1 MSALL
6 PIPFL
11 TTSPNPE
18 TLPAHTLEPE
28 SWIENHRSYLTNIA
42 LGKLRDPSLAE
53 DMVQETFLAAWRAR
67 TKFGGRASERTW
79 LTRILLNKIA
89 DHYRSDARKPIVPV
103 SELGSEQTNEEVL
116 DALFLARSGS
126 LEPSRHEPAAAAE
139 RAEFMHLVEQMLEQV
154 PTQAATAFRMRELQ
168 GFSTDDIVKR
178 LNITPNHLWVLI
190 HRAKKT
196 LRKKMEEVWERTD
209 RTESAFSMSL
219 GCC

>member
-6 PIPFL
+6 PLPLRFP
-11 TTSPNPE
+11 TNPDDSPI
-18 TLPAHTLEPE
+18 HTLQPE

-42 LGKLRDPSLAE
+42 LSKLRDPSLAE
-53 DMVQETFLAAWRAR
+53 DLVQETFLAAWRAR
-67 TKFGGRASERTW
+67 NKFGGRASERTW

-116 DALFLARSGS
+116 DALFLAREGS
-126 LEPSRHEPAAAAE
+126 FESSRHEPASAAE
-139 RAEFMHLVEQMLEQV
+139 RAEFVHLVERALEDV
-154 PTQAATAFRMRELQ
+154 PSQAATAFRMRELQ
-168 GFSTDDIVKR
+168 GLSTDDIVR
-178 LNITPNHLWVLI
+178 HLNITPNHLWVLI
-190 HRAKKT
+190 HRAKKA

-209 RTESAFSMSL
+209 RTESAFSASL